1 MISSN
6 GAFFP
11 SFYFL
16 DLIQFVLHDV
26 EEEEKMFH
34 LCQHSEKLAI
44 AFGLINTFR
53 YSTAHN
59 QESAGLWQLPHFC
72 LDHFKIVGR
81 AIMVRNANCSHNF
94 EDGVCSCMH

>member
-1 MISSN
+1 MVSSN

-34 LCQHSEKLAI
+34 SCWHNEKLAN
-44 AFGLINTFR
+44 AFR
-53 YSTAHN
+53 SHQQSSCYSTAHN
-59 QESAGLWQLPHFC
+59 QESMSLQ
-72 LDHFKIVGR
+72 
-81 AIMVRNANCSHNF
+81 
-94 EDGVCSCMH
+94 